1 MITVADTL
9 PPALAQAVRDIE
21 VAPDGLSATLGAEHL
36 EADSPH
42 KLAQQLGSA
51 VYQMVHVG
59 RGNLETSRP
68 RTLRDAEFDRALTEA
83 MPHTVT
89 TARAVVHE
97 RAADGTLLAVVEGVR
112 VLLPADAPAGP
123 VPDVLPAQVAVR
135 LPAARPALS
144 TGFFLADGSAG
155 TGVGSGPQTLRVY
168 VHVAGPEAAPGVW
181 HAVLTYLEEAGVP
194 YRAKITSS
202 PRLFPRRD
210 ALVVYLGPQG
220 RHAVAGLAAHAT
232 GLPGLGTDVSPFAHR
247 LAPGVALAWE
257 PDDGRPGM
265 RSLSF
270 GEHRSGALAEALVKH
285 AVRTDGVSLSA
296 TVEEALMNAGIDPL
310 APARNLG
317 SPPLPG
323 AGLPL

>member
-9 PPALAQAVRDIE
+9 PPALARAVEDIE
-21 VAPDGLSATLGAEHL
+21 VAPDGLSAVLGEERL

-59 RGNLETSRP
+59 RDKPETSRP
-68 RTLRDAEFDRALTEA
+68 RTLRDAEFDRALAEA

-89 TARAVVHE
+89 TARAVVQE
-97 RAADGTLLAVVEGVR
+97 RAADGTLLALVEGVR

-123 VPDVLPAQVAVR
+123 VPDVLPATVPVR

-168 VHVAGPEAAPGVW
+168 VHVATAEAAPGVW
-181 HAVLTYLEEAGVP
+181 HAVLSYLEEAGVP

-220 RHAVAGLAAHAT
+220 RHAVAGLAAHAAQ
-232 GLPGLGTDVSPFAHR
+232 LPGLGPDVSPFAHR

-285 AVRTDGVSLSA
+285 AVRADGVGLSA
-296 TVEEALMNAGIDPL
+296 AVEEAFLNAGIDPM
-310 APARNLG
+310 APARNLN

-323 AGLPL
+323 AGLL

>member
-1 MITVADTL
+1 MITVADTF
-9 PPALAQAVRDIE
+9 PPALARAIEGIE
-21 VAPDGLSATLGAEHL
+21 VAPDGLSAVLGDEHL
-36 EADSPH
+36 SADSPH
-42 KLAQQLGSA
+42 KLAQQLGAA

-59 RGNLETSRP
+59 RDRPETSRP
-68 RTLRDAEFDRALTEA
+68 RTLRDPELDRALAEA
-83 MPHTVT
+83 MPHTT
-89 TARAVVHE
+89 TSTRVVVQE
-97 RAADGTLLAVVEGVR
+97 RAADGTLLAVVEGLR
-112 VLLPADAPAGP
+112 VLLPADVLAEP
-123 VPDVLPAQVAVR
+123 VPDILPAGVLAR

-168 VHVAGPEAAPGVW
+168 VHVASPEAAPGVW
-181 HAVLTYLEEAGVP
+181 HAVLSYLEEGGVP

-202 PRLFPRRD
+202 PRMFPRRD

-220 RHAVAGLAAHAT
+220 RHAVSGLAARAAE
-232 GLPGLGTDVSPFAHR
+232 LPGLGTDVSPFAHR

-265 RSLSF
+265 RALSF

-285 AVRTDGVSLSA
+285 AVRTDGVGRTA
-296 TVEEALMNAGIDPL
+296 TIEETFMNAGIDPM
-310 APARNLG
+310 APALNLG

-323 AGLPL
+323 VGLFQ